1 MLPPDIGDLIGADCL
16 EMPEVVVF
24 ADIEGCKSG
33 FAGRHPAIGLLS
45 GPFIVATSRHLLLFP
60 LYMFP
65 PRTTLPRASAPPPPP
80 PAPGPAFT
88 AASGMPCR
96 PFPVPRASLVGTFS
110 LTHPA
115 GPAARLQ

>member
-24 ADIEGCKSG
+24 AAIEGCKLG

-45 GPFIVATSRHLLLFP
+45 GPFIVATRRPLLLFP

-65 PRTTLPRASAPPPPP
+65 PRTTLPRARAPPPHLGSPRPRPP
-80 PAPGPAFT
+80 PPRPPSHALPGL
-88 AASGMPCR
+88 
-96 PFPVPRASLVGTFS
+96 PVRRVLRLRARSSARFS
-110 LTHPA
+110 
-115 GPAARLQ
+115 